1 LDKFAPYGEGN
12 QEPLFLFENIK
23 ISNIEKF
30 WKVWVGHM
38 KIYGER
44 GDNLIQVV
52 FWKKGD
58 ECDKVICD
66 TISVIWRIQEDTFN
80 KGYYIVGE
88 ELIEKEEE

>member
-1 LDKFAPYGEGN
+1 
-12 QEPLFLFENIK
+12 
-23 ISNIEKF
+23 
-30 WKVWVGHM
+30 M

-66 TISVIWRIQEDTFN
+66 TISVI
-80 KGYYIVGE
+80 
-88 ELIEKEEE
+88 